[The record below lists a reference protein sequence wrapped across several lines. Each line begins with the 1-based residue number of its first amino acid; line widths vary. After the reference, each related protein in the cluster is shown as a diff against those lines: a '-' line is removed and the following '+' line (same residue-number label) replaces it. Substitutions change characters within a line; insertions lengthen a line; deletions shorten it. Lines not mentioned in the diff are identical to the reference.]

1 MAAVWGERRNCAWAD
16 IFPIVDKVVQSEVCP
31 LFFALGTGDSLAR
44 NFETAGFTAV
54 ETRRLSVVLDF
65 ANEADLLAA
74 LRPGVDGLVLR
85 EGSTR
90 STFLPSVWKGMPS
103 PERFLE
109 ELKRKA
115 GLPRD
120 YWSTTLRFDRYTVEE
135 FASPARGS
143 GE

>member
-74 LRPGVDGLVLR
+74 MIDGGAVAPAAR
-85 EGSTR
+85 
-90 STFLPSVWKGMPS
+90 
-103 PERFLE
+103 
-109 ELKRKA
+109 
-115 GLPRD
+115 
-120 YWSTTLRFDRYTVEE
+120 RFDAVTRQRVEAAYLASIIAHRHGDTFKIPAE
-135 FASPARGS
+135 FVVAMARKPQ
-143 GE
+143 